1 MKIFRFDSPVGKYI
15 DRYNS
20 SGFVIARI
28 LHVLDEAAINC
39 AYLSSGGV
47 IGFHQATIPQLFL
60 VVQGEGWVRGESP
73 HETYI
78 KAGQAA
84 FWEEEEWHESGTETG
99 MIAVIIESVNFDPA
113 ELMTPV

>member
-1 MKIFRFDSPVGKYI
+1 MKIFRFDSQVGKNI

-20 SGFVIARI
+20 SGFVIARV
-28 LHVLDEAAINC
+28 LHLFDEAAVNC

-47 IGFHQATIPQLFL
+47 IGSHQATIPQLFL

-73 HETYI
+73 HKTSI

-84 FWEEEEWHESGTETG
+84 FWEKEEWHESGTETG
-99 MIAVIIESVNFDPA
+99 MVAVIIEGVNFDPA
-113 ELMTPV
+113 KLMPPV

>member
-1 MKIFRFDSPVGKYI
+1 MKIFRFDSQVGKYI

-47 IGFHQATIPQLFL
+47 IGYHQATIPQLFL
-60 VVQGEGWVRGESP
+60 VLQGEGWVRGGSP

-84 FWEEEEWHESGTETG
+84 FWEKEEWHASGTETG
-99 MIAVIIESVNFDPA
+99 MVAVIIEGVNFDPA
-113 ELMTPV
+113 ELMPPV